1 MAAVPAAVDRSLF
14 AGFAARPG
22 VESAADDMELILAS
36 SSKYR
41 QQLLAQAGIACR
53 IVPPDVDEAALTA
66 LALQRGQSPADLC
79 RMLAMAKAK
88 AVAAV
93 HPDVFVLGSDQLL
106 SFDVQILGKP
116 GTAEAAI
123 AQLQKLSGRTHF
135 LLTAFAIIAP
145 GRISCELVESQLT
158 MRQLSPANIKRYV
171 AADEPLDCAGSYKW
185 ESRGI
190 TLFER
195 VVTSDPSAIIGLPL
209 IGVVS
214 ELRQLGIDDQ

>member
-1 MAAVPAAVDRSLF
+1 
-14 AGFAARPG
+14 
-22 VESAADDMELILAS
+22 MELILAS

-66 LALQRGQSPADLC
+66 LALQRGESPADLC

-93 HPDVFVLGSDQLL
+93 HPEAAVLGSDQLL
-106 SFDVQILGKP
+106 SFDGQILGKP

-123 AQLQKLSGRTHF
+123 AQLRKLAGRTHF

-145 GRISCELVESQLT
+145 GRISCELTPTEIQ
-158 MRQLSPANIKRYV
+158 RYV
-171 AADEPLDCAGSYKW
+171 AADGPLDCAGSYKW

-214 ELRQLGIDDQ
+214 ELRRLGIDDQ